1 MNVAD
6 SRPDQRPRADSD
18 GRVPKLLGADI
29 ELGNFIQDA
38 GAGSTGH
45 LAARELLEQIDGV
58 RHAEAKAES
67 RSSAGGSYGTASTG
81 YYWGQGYYG
90 GYCARAEADPD
101 AYQPYCQDW
110 GRKFL
115 PTCGGCC
122 YIDLGHLELAL
133 PETLGALAHCAAQK
147 SMLRVAQDAM
157 DKANADRPADRP
169 IQVLVNNSDG
179 QGSAWGAHLNVAVS
193 RRCFDN
199 IFRQRLH
206 YMGLLASHL
215 AGGVLWGQGKVGSED
230 RRPACDYQLSQRADF
245 FRVLLGPQTTYDR
258 PIVNTRDESLCGPSS
273 SRATA
278 GTWDDRIARVHLIPY
293 DASLCDVACVIKAGS
308 CQLVLA
314 MLEQDQVPTE
324 LILDSPIEAI
334 GAWSH
339 DPTLSR
345 RARLV
350 AGGEL
355 TAVEHQLEI
364 ADRARAFVE
373 AGRAEGIVPDAER
386 VLSLWEMTLLELR
399 AGDEEAL
406 SGKLDWVLKRRLCE
420 QAIRSGNLDWNAPQ
434 IKYVDHLYAHLAPD
448 RGLYWAMERAGAVQ
462 RLVSAAQIER
472 GVHEPPDETRAWL
485 RAQILRR
492 VDRDAVVSVDWDE
505 IRLRLPPG
513 GQAGRPVAAYR
524 LPMHVPWQM
533 GRAECEAAFARA
545 DGLFAA
551 LVELGMREELVG
563 SASGGSS
570 STFSETPDLS
580 VPNIRET
587 EGDHHGTGT

>member
-6 SRPDQRPRADSD
+6 REPDERPIADSD
-18 GRVPKLLGADI
+18 GRVPKLLGADV

-38 GAGSTGH
+38 GATSTSH
-45 LAARELLEQIDGV
+45 LAARELLKQIDGV

-67 RSSAGGSYGTASTG
+67 EEFSGRTYGSASSG
-81 YYWGQGYYG
+81 YYWGQGYYS
-90 GYCARAEADPD
+90 GYSARAELGTN

-115 PTCGGCC
+115 PTSGGCC

-133 PETLGALAHCAAQK
+133 PETLSALAHCAAQK

-230 RRPACDYQLSQRADF
+230 RRPACNYQLSQRADF
-245 FRVLLGPQTTYDR
+245 FHVLLGPQTTYDR

-273 SRATA
+273 SRAA
-278 GTWDDRIARVHLIPY
+278 SGTWDDRIARVHLIPY
-293 DASLCDVACVIKAGS
+293 DANLCDVACVIKAGS

-314 MLEQDQVPTE
+314 MLEQDQVPSE
-324 LILDSPIEAI
+324 LILDSPVEAV

-345 RARLV
+345 RACLV
-350 AGGEL
+350 AGREL
-355 TAVEHQLEI
+355 TAVELQLEI
-364 ADRARAFVE
+364 VDRVRAFVE
-373 AGRAEGIVPDAER
+373 AGRAEGIVPDAEQI
-386 VLSLWEMTLLELR
+386 LSVWERTLLELR

-420 QAIRSGNLDWNAPQ
+420 QAIRSAGVGWNSPQ
-434 IKYVDHLYAHLAPD
+434 IKYIDHLYAHLAPD

-462 RLVSAAQIER
+462 RLVSATQIER
-472 GVHEPPDETRAWL
+472 GVHEPPDDTRAWL

-492 VDRDAVVSVDWDE
+492 ADRDAVVSIDWDE
-505 IRLRLPPG
+505 IRLRLPRG
-513 GQAGRPVAAYR
+513 GQAGQPDVTYC

-533 GRAECEAAFARA
+533 GRAQCEAVLARA

-551 LVELGMREELVG
+551 LVELGATAEPARL
-563 SASGGSS
+563 ASGGSG

-580 VPNIRET
+580 LPNIRET
-587 EGDHHGTGT
+587 EGDHHGT